1 VRRYAE
7 FALALALDVV
17 GAGVALLLSLQSWQ
31 TVTTAR
37 AGRTADVLDVSG
49 RTVDGAST
57 AFALVALAGVVAVLA
72 TRRVLRRAV
81 GVLVALAG
89 AGLVWRAALA
99 FSPVSAARAR
109 ALVRSKHETVS
120 TSGVV
125 PHVDVHSVWPVLS
138 LVCGLLVLASGVLIA
153 WRGDRWQVMSARY
166 EATPA
171 AASDDQAKAAA
182 TLWRAL
188 DEGDDPT

>member
-1 VRRYAE
+1 VRRYGE
-7 FALALALDVV
+7 FALALVLDVV

-37 AGRTADVLDVSG
+37 AGRAADVLDVSG
-49 RTVDGAST
+49 RSVDGAYP
-57 AFALVALAGVVAVLA
+57 ALALVALAGVVAVLA

-81 GVLVALAG
+81 GVLIALAG
-89 AGLVWRAALA
+89 AGLVWRAVTA
-99 FSPVSAARAR
+99 FSPVGAVRAR

-120 TSGVV
+120 TAGVV
-125 PHVDVHSVWPVLS
+125 PHVDVHPLWPVLS
-138 LVCGLLVLASGVLIA
+138 LVCGVLVLASGVLIA
-153 WRGDRWQVMSARY
+153 WRGQRWQVMSARY

-188 DEGDDPT
+188 DEGEDPT